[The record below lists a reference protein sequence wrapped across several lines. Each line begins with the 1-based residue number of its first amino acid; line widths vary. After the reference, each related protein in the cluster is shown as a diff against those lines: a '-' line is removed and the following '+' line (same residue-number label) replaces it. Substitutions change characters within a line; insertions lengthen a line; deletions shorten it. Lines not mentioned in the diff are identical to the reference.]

1 MPYRCQNGLQTW
13 YAFPIAATWSRGK
26 LKAVLGVTKTYKLT
40 YEAAKVE
47 RALFNHQSAKN
58 KWRIGA
64 NALKSFL
71 EYFGA
76 TTEQL
81 DICTEDGRVAFT
93 SYTEKITHGK
103 EILKHPLET
112 SIALDTHDFEEFSV
126 EEKMHIAIS
135 VKDFRAVVLH
145 AETLRTSVQAS
156 YSFPTR
162 PMQLAYNEVG
172 MQCEFTLMTIG
183 TYRGSS
189 TTPAPVAEG
198 RSTSLAREDLSTRQV
213 STPPTQASNNLV
225 ANNQDSGTMPPP
237 SQPASRSF
245 ARFSQANTVPE
256 ERRQETLIQ
265 QASRDSPPPPKAS
278 MDPHSLFLPTGG
290 AEDEQWDEANYGDEE
305 EVVGW
310 DANANSDV
318 SSLPKAQGA
327 SAISSHYQSLPAF
340 PEGVQMRIA
349 PTQRLSEASLA
360 TGTSGE
366 EWLTKA

>member
-1 MPYRCQNGLQTW
+1 MTDPSRLRLQ
-13 YAFPIAATWSRGK
+13 
-26 LKAVLGVTKTYKLT
+26 
-40 YEAAKVE
+40 
-47 RALFNHQSAKN
+47 
-58 KWRIGA
+58 
-64 NALKSFL
+64 
-71 EYFGA
+71 
-76 TTEQL
+76 
-81 DICTEDGRVAFT
+81 VA
-93 SYTEKITHGK
+93 

-310 DANANSDV
+310 DANANSV
-318 SSLPKAQGA
+318 SLV
-327 SAISSHYQSLPAF
+327 
-340 PEGVQMRIA
+340 PEC
-349 PTQRLSEASLA
+349 LL
-360 TGTSGE
+360 
-366 EWLTKA
+366 